1 MLIVGVLTGV
11 GLWLAGVPSPLA
23 LGPLAGLADIVP
35 YAGPVA
41 AAVPGL
47 LLALLQG
54 TETALWALRVYVIVQ
69 QIEETLPLPVVQ
81 RHRMDARRGG
91 KVGGGRC
98 CCRGWRPHD

>member
-23 LGPLAGLADIVP
+23 LGLLAGLADIVP

-54 TETALWALRVYVIVQ
+54 PETAFWALVVYIIVQ
-69 QIEETLPLPVVQ
+69 QIEGNLILPVVQ
-81 RHRMDARRGG
+81 RHMVTLPPALTIFSIIAF
-91 KVGGGRC
+91 C
-98 CCRGWRPHD
+98 MPPS